1 MYHYYV
7 EFWDELDQK
16 NRSDSGLTWGATY
29 GDAANRV
36 VEYYGLENIS
46 TIQLEKWESVMPEE
60 FLFDG
65 FVHEVEGE

>member
-36 VEYYGLENIS
+36 VG
-46 TIQLEKWESVMPEE
+46 
-60 FLFDG
+60 G
-65 FVHEVEGE
+65 FSMEVAGE